1 MTDDNSILL
10 KNVQKLMLLRQIF
23 VDAESCNTTRMLVLS
38 LWDSVAHD
46 RNFCEYFV
54 DSGLCG
60 TLIDHCYGIVTN
72 LSGATAEEMAFSSK
86 SLSVLTKCCRTPNVA
101 AYLHRSGS
109 LPFFLF
115 VLLSAEPIVSPGDD
129 ASTAHTPCLE
139 IANSAAGAILGL
151 VSDKSRGNLV
161 KLQLRNFLPLVFV
174 EYLLLDP
181 SGESDSRDSGDS
193 NHDVSLLMAGFGQLS
208 LAEAFWQQWTT
219 PTLIWSPEDALAL
232 KSYCRDSFSELQ
244 RQNKEARMKKEELPC
259 WDPKGYRTNAVI
271 FEENHRVAGVFLSTL
286 NSYPD
291 LPLPNAVEL
300 MKQALAQLVLVAQSK
315 TIPLHGNLQPPKWD
329 IDLAATIALVIRI
342 LSTPGVVMREESTA
356 ASRAIFSLEKALVQQ
371 HESDTSAAVPLIIQC
386 VRSLRLCSTI
396 VAAAPAKAT
405 PAALSR
411 SDLEPSPEVP
421 LCVHKTNYRQVAS
434 FFLSSFDP
442 RFAGRRGCPL

>member
-1 MTDDNSILL
+1 
-10 KNVQKLMLLRQIF
+10 
-23 VDAESCNTTRMLVLS
+23 
-38 LWDSVAHD
+38 
-46 RNFCEYFV
+46 
-54 DSGLCG
+54 
-60 TLIDHCYGIVTN
+60 
-72 LSGATAEEMAFSSK
+72 
-86 SLSVLTKCCRTPNVA
+86 
-101 AYLHRSGS
+101 
-109 LPFFLF
+109 
-115 VLLSAEPIVSPGDD
+115 
-129 ASTAHTPCLE
+129 
-139 IANSAAGAILGL
+139 
-151 VSDKSRGNLV
+151 
-161 KLQLRNFLPLVFV
+161 
-174 EYLLLDP
+174 
-181 SGESDSRDSGDS
+181 
-193 NHDVSLLMAGFGQLS
+193 
-208 LAEAFWQQWTT
+208 
-219 PTLIWSPEDALAL
+219 
-232 KSYCRDSFSELQ
+232 
-244 RQNKEARMKKEELPC
+244 
-259 WDPKGYRTNAVI
+259 
-271 FEENHRVAGVFLSTL
+271 
-286 NSYPD
+286 
-291 LPLPNAVEL
+291 